1 MSKRLIILTFLTISV
16 LTATALLSSGSA
28 QEIFSATPTP
38 VPMDTSIP
46 TEAHITT
53 EIPGP
58 KDYGVPVEYANVVNP
73 ISADDASLQRGEEN
87 YKANCI
93 RCHGE
98 EGRGD
103 GPIADR
109 QNPKPSDYRADHV
122 MELSDGELFYIVTHG
137 MRTWGFFD
145 EETRWDLVNYVRT
158 FQE

>member
-1 MSKRLIILTFLTISV
+1 MSNRLIILTCLTICV
-16 LTATALLSSGSA
+16 FTAAALLSSGSA
-28 QEIFSATPTP
+28 QGEFSATPTP
-38 VPMDTSIP
+38 VPMDAPIP
-46 TEAHITT
+46 T

-58 KDYGVPVEYANVVNP
+58 KDYGVPVDFANLVNP
-73 ISADDASLQRGEEN
+73 VAADDASLQRGEEN

-103 GPIADR
+103 GPIAAR
-109 QNPKPSDYRADHV
+109 QDPTPSDYRAEYV
-122 MELSDGELFYIVTHG
+122 MELRDGDLFYIVTHG

>member
-46 TEAHITT
+46 PLPHHSTEAHIPA

-58 KDYGVPVEYANVVNP
+58 KDYGVPAEYANLVNP
-73 ISADDASLQRGEEN
+73 VSADDASLQRGEEN
-87 YKANCI
+87 YQTNCI

-103 GPIADR
+103 GPIAAR

-122 MELSDGELFYIVTHG
+122 MELSDGGCITSLRMG
-137 MRTWGFFD
+137 CGPGDSSMRKLAGI
-145 EETRWDLVNYVRT
+145 
-158 FQE
+158 